1 MLHQL
6 SDHHLRLLRCRANRL
21 QSIDDPL
28 PNNALQA
35 VQSVFAVQAQE
46 MPAALLSLRARSRG
60 LTALFRD
67 HRSRLQKRSRDLTA
81 SGIEQVRLEERTL
94 VWTWSLRGTLQLL
107 AAEDASWL
115 LPLLAPGLITS
126 HQARF
131 RQLGWDA
138 ENSRLGLRLLE
149 SALQEQPELSRI
161 QVAALLEA
169 QHLPNAGQAT
179 VHLLYRAALDG
190 ILCAGALRGGKPTY
204 VSFERWAGG
213 FQPVP
218 VDEALSRLALRY
230 LAAYAPARPADLA
243 SWSGL
248 KSAQAKRAFEL
259 VADRLVQVEYDGQ
272 VGWMLKSQ
280 ESWLDE
286 AWPSQ
291 PLVCL
296 LPRFDT
302 FLMGYASR
310 DFIVSPEH
318 ACRINAGGGILHP
331 VLLVDGQAL
340 GTWSMQLKARLLKIS
355 LSPFEEMPDSLL
367 PFIEQ
372 EAQDLM
378 RFLELDEHTQLEI
391 AW

>member
-1 MLHQL
+1 M
-6 SDHHLRLLRCRANRL
+6 
-21 QSIDDPL
+21 
-28 PNNALQA
+28 
-35 VQSVFAVQAQE
+35 
-46 MPAALLSLRARSRG
+46 
-60 LTALFRD
+60 
-67 HRSRLQKRSRDLTA
+67 
-81 SGIEQVRLEERTL
+81 RLEERTL
-94 VWTWSLRGTLQLL
+94 VWTWSLRGTLHLL
-107 AAEDASWL
+107 AAEDARWL
-115 LPLLAPGLITS
+115 LPLLAPGLIVS

-272 VGWMLKSQ
+272 VGWMLESQ
-280 ESWLDE
+280 ESWLDEAWLDE

-291 PLVCL
+291 PLVRL

-310 DFIVSPEH
+310 DFMVSPEH
-318 ACRINAGGGILHP
+318 ARRINAGGGILHP